1 MLKTQLKKNDPIYIG
16 ESAID
21 ELLKYCEANTLDTF
35 TLVTDTNTY
44 AALGSE
50 VEKALQEKAYNLTT
64 IVLEGE
70 EVIAG
75 GEYLLQVLAAAPVE
89 DHTFIAV
96 GSGTITDI
104 SRFISYR
111 TKNNFISMPTAT
123 SVDGFTSIGAP
134 LVLSGVKQTLI
145 SQAPLAVF
153 ADLPTLQNAPKR
165 LIASGFGDMIGKYTS
180 LSDWQLGRMLW
191 DEPYDVDIAR
201 RARTGLDTCVSYA
214 EEIGKADADGIRYL
228 MDGLVE
234 SGLCMLEFGS
244 SRPASGAE
252 HHSSHYWEM
261 MLLQEERPAI
271 LHGQKV
277 GFATTLIINQYNKLR
292 SLSRQ
297 DVMDRLEAATLP
309 DRTEEEAI
317 IREAYGDVADQVIR
331 DQSAFLDMTPEK
343 FDATK
348 RAIAEHWDDI
358 VAIAEALP
366 SVDEVKA
373 ALKQVGGPT
382 TAEELG
388 VTDDE
393 VERSLKYGH
402 YLRNRFTVMKL
413 SRILGVSLLP
423 DAI

>member
-1 MLKTQLKKNDPIYIG
+1 LLEAKLKTNNPIYIG
-16 ESAID
+16 DSAVD
-21 ELLKYCEANTLDTF
+21 ELLKYVEANGLNQF
-35 TLVTDTNTY
+35 TLVSDANTY
-44 AALGSE
+44 AALGRQ
-50 VEKALQEKAYNLTT
+50 VEAALQGKAYNLTT
-64 IVLEGE
+64 IVLDGE

-75 GEYLLQVLAAAPVE
+75 GDYLLQVLANAPVA

-104 SRFISYR
+104 TRFISYR
-111 TKNNFISMPTAT
+111 TKNTFISMPTAT

-134 LVLSGVKQTLI
+134 LVLDGVKQTLI

-165 LIASGFGDMIGKYTS
+165 LIASGFGDMVGKYTS
-180 LSDWQLGRMLW
+180 LADWQLGRMLW
-191 DEPYDVDIAR
+191 DEPYDEDIAK
-201 RARTGLDTCVSYA
+201 RARTGLDTCINYA
-214 EEIGKADADGIRYL
+214 NEIGKADADGIRYL

-252 HHSSHYWEM
+252 HHCSHYWEM
-261 MLLQEERPAI
+261 MLLNEGRPAL

-277 GFATTLIINQYNKLR
+277 GFATTLIIGQYNKLR

-309 DRTEEEAI
+309 DRAEEEAI
-317 IREAYGDVADQVIR
+317 IREAYGDAAEQVIR

-348 RAIAEHWDDI
+348 RKIAEHWDDI
-358 VAIAEALP
+358 LAIAESLP
-366 SVDEVKA
+366 SVEEVTA
-373 ALKQVGGPT
+373 ALDKVGGPT

-393 VERSLKYGH
+393 VQRALRYGH
-402 YLRNRFTVMKL
+402 FLRNRFTVMKL
-413 SRILGVSLLP
+413 SRILDISLLP
-423 DAI
+423 HEV